1 MKNNFEIKIN
11 RSSRRNSVALIVKD
25 NTLYVKAPFYISENT
40 INNIITIKNKW
51 ITKKFA
57 EDKILRGQPII
68 KYNNG
73 DILLFKG
80 KQFKLNVKEFSSNK
94 VEPTNSCLN
103 VYING
108 SYQNKMIIK
117 DTILKWYFSESEY
130 NLNKTITYYK
140 NLMEVSVN
148 NIKISEYK
156 SKWGSCNKTK
166 DLTFDWRII
175 MAPEQVLRYL
185 VVHELSH
192 IRHPNH
198 SLSFWSTVDSFMPNF
213 NIHRKWLSKNGK
225 FLLRYFG

>member
-1 MKNNFEIKIN
+1 MNNNFEIKIN
-11 RSSRRNSVALIVKD
+11 RSSRRNTVALIVKD

-80 KQFKLNVKEFSSNK
+80 KQYKLNVKEFSSNR
-94 VEPTNSCLN
+94 VELTNNFLN
-103 VYING
+103 IYING
-108 SYQNKMIIK
+108 SYQNKGIIK
-117 DTILKWYFSESEY
+117 DTIFKWYFYKSEY
-130 NLNKTITYYK
+130 DLNKTVAYYK
-140 NLMEVSVN
+140 NLMDVSVN

-156 SKWGSCNKTK
+156 SKWGSCNKAK
-166 DLTFDWRII
+166 NLAFDWRII
-175 MAPEQVLRYL
+175 MAPEQVLSYL

-198 SLSFWSTVDSFMPNF
+198 SLSFWSNVESFMPNF
-213 NIHRKWLSKNGK
+213 SIHRKWLSKNGK
-225 FLLRYFG
+225 FLLRYFD

>member
-80 KQFKLNVKEFSSNK
+80 KQYKLNVKEFSSNRA
-94 VEPTNSCLN
+94 ELTNNFLN
-103 VYING
+103 IHING
-108 SYQNKMIIK
+108 SYQNKGIIK
-117 DTILKWYFSESEY
+117 DILFKWYFFESEY
-130 NLNKTITYYK
+130 NLNKTVTYYK
-140 NLMEVSVN
+140 NLMDVSVN

-156 SKWGSCNKTK
+156 SKWGSCNITK
-166 DLTFDWRII
+166 KLTFDWRII
-175 MAPEQVLRYL
+175 MAPEQVIRYL

-198 SLSFWSTVDSFMPNF
+198 SRSFWSNVDSFMPDF

>member
-25 NTLYVKAPFYISENT
+25 NTLYVKAPFYISENR

-51 ITKKFA
+51 IAKKFA

-80 KQFKLNVKEFSSNK
+80 KQYKLNVKEFSSNR
-94 VEPTNSCLN
+94 VELTNNFLN
-103 VYING
+103 IYING
-108 SYQNKMIIK
+108 SYQNKGIIK
-117 DTILKWYFSESEY
+117 DTLFKWYFFESEY
-130 NLNKTITYYK
+130 NLNKTVNYYK

-166 DLTFDWRII
+166 KLTFDWRII
-175 MAPEQVLRYL
+175 MAPEQVIRYL

-198 SLSFWSTVDSFMPNF
+198 SPSFWSNVESFMPNF

-225 FLLRYFG
+225 FLLRHFR

>member
-51 ITKKFA
+51 ITKKIA
-57 EDKILRGQPII
+57 EDKILREQPII

-80 KQFKLNVKEFSSNK
+80 KQYKLNVKEFSSNRA
-94 VEPTNSCLN
+94 ELTNNFLN
-103 VYING
+103 IYING
-108 SYQNKMIIK
+108 SYQNKGIIK
-117 DTILKWYFSESEY
+117 DTLFKWYFFESEY
-130 NLNKTITYYK
+130 NLNKTVTYYK
-140 NLMEVSVN
+140 NLMDVSVN

-166 DLTFDWRII
+166 KLTFDWRII
-175 MAPEQVLRYL
+175 MASEQVIRYL

-198 SLSFWSTVDSFMPNF
+198 SRSFWNNVESFMPNF

>member
-57 EDKILRGQPII
+57 EDNILRGQPII

-80 KQFKLNVKEFSSNK
+80 KQYKLNVKEFSSNRA
-94 VEPTNSCLN
+94 ELTNNFLN
-103 VYING
+103 IYING
-108 SYQNKMIIK
+108 SYQNKGIIK
-117 DTILKWYFSESEY
+117 DILFKWYFFESEY
-130 NLNKTITYYK
+130 NLNKTVTYYK
-140 NLMEVSVN
+140 DLMDVSVN

-156 SKWGSCNKTK
+156 SKWGSCNITK
-166 DLTFDWRII
+166 KLTFDWRII
-175 MAPEQVLRYL
+175 MAPEQVIRYL

-198 SLSFWSTVDSFMPNF
+198 SRSFWSNVESFMPDF

>member
-80 KQFKLNVKEFSSNK
+80 KQYKLNVKEFSSNRA
-94 VEPTNSCLN
+94 ELTNNFLN
-103 VYING
+103 IYING
-108 SYQNKMIIK
+108 SYQNKGIIK
-117 DTILKWYFSESEY
+117 DTLFKWYFFESEY
-130 NLNKTITYYK
+130 NLNKTVTYYK
-140 NLMEVSVN
+140 NLMDVSVN

-166 DLTFDWRII
+166 KLTFDWRII
-175 MAPEQVLRYL
+175 MASEQVIRYL

-198 SLSFWSTVDSFMPNF
+198 SCSFWSNVESFMPDF

>member
-80 KQFKLNVKEFSSNK
+80 KQYKLNVKEFSSNRA
-94 VEPTNSCLN
+94 ELTNNFLN
-103 VYING
+103 IYING
-108 SYQNKMIIK
+108 SYQNKGIIK
-117 DTILKWYFSESEY
+117 DILFKWYFFESEY
-130 NLNKTITYYK
+130 NLNKTVTYYK
-140 NLMEVSVN
+140 DLMDVSVN

-156 SKWGSCNKTK
+156 SKWGSCNITK
-166 DLTFDWRII
+166 KLTFDWRII
-175 MAPEQVLRYL
+175 MAPEQVIRYL

-198 SLSFWSTVDSFMPNF
+198 SRSFWSNVESFMPDF

>member
-80 KQFKLNVKEFSSNK
+80 KQYKLNVKEFSSNRA
-94 VEPTNSCLN
+94 ELTNNFLN
-103 VYING
+103 IYING
-108 SYQNKMIIK
+108 SYQNKGIIK
-117 DTILKWYFSESEY
+117 DTLFKWYFFESEY
-130 NLNKTITYYK
+130 NLNKTVTYYK
-140 NLMEVSVN
+140 DLMDVSVN

-156 SKWGSCNKTK
+156 SKWGSCNITK
-166 DLTFDWRII
+166 KLTFDWRII
-175 MAPEQVLRYL
+175 MAPEQVIRYL

-198 SLSFWSTVDSFMPNF
+198 SRSFWSNVESFIPDF

>member
-25 NTLYVKAPFYISENT
+25 NTLYVKAPFYISENR

-51 ITKKFA
+51 IAKKFA

-73 DILLFKG
+73 DILLYKG
-80 KQFKLNVKEFSSNK
+80 KQYKLNIKEFSSNR
-94 VEPTNSCLN
+94 VELTNNFLN
-103 VYING
+103 IYING
-108 SYQNKMIIK
+108 SYQNKGIIK
-117 DTILKWYFSESEY
+117 ETLFKWYFFESEY
-130 NLNKTITYYK
+130 NLNKTVTYYK
-140 NLMEVSVN
+140 NLMDVSVN

-166 DLTFDWRII
+166 KLTFDWRII
-175 MAPEQVLRYL
+175 MASEQVIRYL

-198 SLSFWSTVDSFMPNF
+198 SRSFWSNVESFMPDF

>member
-80 KQFKLNVKEFSSNK
+80 KQYKLNVKEFSSNRA
-94 VEPTNSCLN
+94 ELTNNFLN
-103 VYING
+103 IYING
-108 SYQNKMIIK
+108 SYQNKGIIK
-117 DTILKWYFSESEY
+117 ETLFKWYFFKSEY
-130 NLNKTITYYK
+130 NLNKTVTYYK
-140 NLMEVSVN
+140 NLMNVSVN

-166 DLTFDWRII
+166 KLTFDWRII
-175 MAPEQVLRYL
+175 MASEQVIRYL

-198 SLSFWSTVDSFMPNF
+198 SRSFWSNVESFMPDF

>member
-25 NTLYVKAPFYISENT
+25 NILYVKAPFYISENT

-80 KQFKLNVKEFSSNK
+80 KQYKLNVKEFSSNRA
-94 VEPTNSCLN
+94 ELTNNFLN
-103 VYING
+103 IHING
-108 SYQNKMIIK
+108 SYQNKGIIK
-117 DTILKWYFSESEY
+117 DTLFKWYFFESEY
-130 NLNKTITYYK
+130 NLNKTVTYYK
-140 NLMEVSVN
+140 NLMDVSVN

-166 DLTFDWRII
+166 KLTFDWRII
-175 MAPEQVLRYL
+175 MASEQVIRYL

-198 SLSFWSTVDSFMPNF
+198 SRSFWSNVESFMPDF

>member
-57 EDKILRGQPII
+57 EDKILRGKPII
-68 KYNNG
+68 EYNNG

-80 KQFKLNVKEFSSNK
+80 KQYKLNVKEFSFNR
-94 VEPTNSCLN
+94 VELTNNFLN
-103 VYING
+103 IYINEC
-108 SYQNKMIIK
+108 YQNKGIIK
-117 DTILKWYFSESEY
+117 DAIFKWYFSESEY
-130 NLNKTITYYK
+130 NLNKTVNYYK
-140 NLMEVSVN
+140 NLMEISVN

-166 DLTFDWRII
+166 NLTFDWRII

-198 SLSFWSTVDSFMPNF
+198 SPNFWSYVESFMPNF

>member
-57 EDKILRGQPII
+57 EDKILREQPII

-80 KQFKLNVKEFSSNK
+80 KQYKLNVKEFSSNRA
-94 VEPTNSCLN
+94 ELTNNFLN
-103 VYING
+103 IYING
-108 SYQNKMIIK
+108 SYQNKGIIK
-117 DTILKWYFSESEY
+117 DTLFKWYFFESEY
-130 NLNKTITYYK
+130 NLNKTVTYYK
-140 NLMEVSVN
+140 NLMNVSVN

-166 DLTFDWRII
+166 KLTFDWRII
-175 MAPEQVLRYL
+175 MASEQVIRYL

-198 SLSFWSTVDSFMPNF
+198 SRSFWNNVESFMPNF

>member
-57 EDKILRGQPII
+57 EDKILREHPII
-68 KYNNG
+68 KYDNG

-80 KQFKLNVKEFSSNK
+80 KQYKLNVKEFSSNRA
-94 VEPTNSCLN
+94 ELTNNFLN
-103 VYING
+103 IYING
-108 SYQNKMIIK
+108 SYQNKGIIK
-117 DTILKWYFSESEY
+117 DILFKWYFFESEY
-130 NLNKTITYYK
+130 NLNKTVTYYK
-140 NLMEVSVN
+140 NLMDVSVN

-156 SKWGSCNKTK
+156 SKWGSCNITK
-166 DLTFDWRII
+166 KLTFDWRII
-175 MAPEQVLRYL
+175 MAPEQVIRYL

-198 SLSFWSTVDSFMPNF
+198 SRSFWSNVDSFMPDF